1 MSTPNEQRP
10 GAFRCVLPDIVETCD
25 GCRAPIAAGEVF
37 IVADFEAFH
46 VACPKAW
53 IPTVIG
59 ALGSRVI
66 QVAEFQTLDPV
77 DLMAR

>member
-37 IVADFEAFH
+37 IVA
-46 VACPKAW
+46 CPKAW
-53 IPTVIG
+53 TPTVIG

-77 DLMAR
+77 NLMAR